1 MSTKMEEEKT
11 LERFIELLAAL
22 NGEAMDMLETGDLA
36 GLYDM
41 NDTVEELYTI
51 QTSNKDE
58 LYVGIQEEAQD
69 IYQNFNALV
78 VLAQK
83 IGENEWG
90 EKASALAQLYLQNIL
105 EASIEIV
112 TAYGLVE

>member
-1 MSTKMEEEKT
+1 MMQNEDKI
-11 LERFIELLAAL
+11 LARFIELLATL
-22 NGEAMDMLETGDLA
+22 NGEAMDMLETGDLSA
-36 GLYDM
+36 LYDM
-41 NDTVEELYTI
+41 NDTVEEIFAI
-51 QTSNKDE
+51 QTTNQDE

-69 IYQNFNALV
+69 IYQNFNALAT
-78 VLAQK
+78 LAQK
-83 IGENEWG
+83 VGENEWS